1 MKNIFHNTAKAEIRF
16 YWTVL
21 GIESVA
27 RGGLMQIEIRLA
39 REVHKYKT
47 LAPFFCDHRHIL
59 SRLNM
64 RHSELNTCTCK

>member
-39 REVHKYKT
+39 RVYINTKLSPH
-47 LAPFFCDHRHIL
+47 FFAIIATYYHV
-59 SRLNM
+59 
-64 RHSELNTCTCK
+64 